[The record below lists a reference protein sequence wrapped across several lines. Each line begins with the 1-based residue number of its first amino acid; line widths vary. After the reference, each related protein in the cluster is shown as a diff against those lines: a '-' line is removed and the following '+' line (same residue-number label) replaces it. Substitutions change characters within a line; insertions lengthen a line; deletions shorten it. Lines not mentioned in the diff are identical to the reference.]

1 MNKKNLIEILSH
13 KAKLTKKES
22 EEIVTIILESII
34 QAVSRGEKVTLVGF
48 GSFTLR
54 KRKAREVRNPR
65 TGTKLCVPEVKLP
78 VFSVGKFFKNSVN
91 SSSL

>member
-22 EEIVTIILESII
+22 EEIITIILESII
-34 QAVSRGEKVTLVGF
+34 EAVSKGEKVTLVGF

-54 KRKAREVRNPR
+54 KRQAREVRNPR
-65 TGTKLCVPEVKLP
+65 TGTKLSVPEVRIP

-91 SSSL
+91 SISV